1 MLCLHQPFL
10 TNITVLHRVQ
20 RLVLLVRVLEDD
32 VCVSAIRRVFCQ
44 YQTMVHVADHFPAA
58 ADAAEPGPHRL
69 GRFLRS
75 AKKAALQYSKA
86 L

>member
-1 MLCLHQPFL
+1 MLCFRQPFL

-20 RLVLLVRVLEDD
+20 RLVLLIRVLEDD

-44 YQTMVHVADHFPAA
+44 YQTVAHVPDHLPAA

-69 GRFLRS
+69 GHFLRS
-75 AKKAALQYSKA
+75 AEKAAQQYSKD